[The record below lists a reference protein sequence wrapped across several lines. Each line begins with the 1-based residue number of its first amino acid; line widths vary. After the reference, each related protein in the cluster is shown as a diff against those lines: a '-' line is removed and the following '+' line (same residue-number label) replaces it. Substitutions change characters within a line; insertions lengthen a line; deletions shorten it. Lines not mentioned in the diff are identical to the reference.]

1 MHKLPEKLTGG
12 WRHHVQAHNE
22 LLEYAHK
29 THPIPA
35 HGYRQT
41 INGTMPRRPYEQQ
54 TAQFTPF
61 ISTGANPKCQISP
74 GVIYSQYI
82 DDAQADSSTTQ
93 STNRDFPHLQN
104 ATIEPTI
111 NGTKLSADKAP
122 ALAITYPGNNYIYLK
137 LTWKAYRSK
146 PAGILF
152 TGNYNLVPTYPA
164 GTQTDQK
171 DGTNPL
177 PSSKQHNHTIPG
189 GTTSGDMSIGDA
201 SSGANPGMILD
212 INCILYS
219 LSAAEFFTQADQA
232 PPTETEFITYL
243 PAGYISLD
251 ANGEITKFGTDDG
264 LRWFLNGAIKAWR
277 DKQWVAGTD
286 GDPDDGGRVEPVAPN
301 EPEEYTMPGQET
313 DA

>member
-1 MHKLPEKLTGG
+1 MHKLPDKMSRG
-12 WRHHVQAHNE
+12 WKRHAEAFNE
-22 LLEYAHK
+22 LREYAGK

-35 HGYRQT
+35 HGYRET
-41 INGTMPRRPYEQQ
+41 VNGTMPRRPHEQQ
-54 TAQFTPF
+54 MAQFTPI
-61 ISTGANPKCQISP
+61 ISTGTNPKFQISP

-93 STNRDFPHLQN
+93 STGRDFPHLQS

-111 NGTKLSADKAP
+111 NGAKLSASIAP
-122 ALAITYPGNNYIYLK
+122 ALAITYPGSNYIYLR
-137 LTWKAYRSK
+137 LTWRAYRSK
-146 PAGILF
+146 PAGVLF
-152 TGNYNLVPTYPA
+152 FGDYNLVPTYPV
-164 GTQTDQK
+164 GTQTDEK
-171 DGTNPL
+171 GGSNPL
-177 PSSKQHNHTIPG
+177 PPSQHHNHDIPA
-189 GTTSGDMSIGDA
+189 GTSSADMSIGNA
-201 SSGANPGMILD
+201 SSGANPGMSQD

-219 LSAAEFFTQADQA
+219 LSAAEFFAQADQT
-232 PPTETEFITYL
+232 PPPETEFITYL

-286 GDPDDGGRVEPVAPN
+286 GDPDEGGRVEPVAPN
-301 EPEEYTMPGQET
+301 DPEEYIMPGQAT